1 MGWLSSSSPSPQ
13 AAKKTFQTQEASQVT
28 PSLLSEPP
36 PSTPDIAD
44 ARPTPT
50 RDDIADA
57 ELRAFLESL
66 QPEPSPSASSP
77 NTQPSQTADATLLTS
92 THLYPSTISC
102 RAAFDTAFYCQS
114 LGGQFN
120 NLYRYGGIRNCSEQW
135 SQFWFCM
142 STNRGFMNDEE
153 RERRVREHYQQREV
167 KYKVG
172 PSSEDVWRQRERR
185 VEGAF
190 EGDMVKAEEAERRW
204 KEGVEGEG
212 RL

>member
-13 AAKKTFQTQEASQVT
+13 AAEKASHLSQ
-28 PSLLSEPP
+28 PPLSEPP

-50 RDDIADA
+50 RDDIANA

-66 QPEPSPSASSP
+66 QPEPSPPASSP
-77 NTQPSQTADATLLTS
+77 NAQPPSQKASSLSADSTLLTP
-92 THLYPSTISC
+92 THLYPSSISC

-120 NLYRYGGIRNCSEQW
+120 NLYRYGGMRSCSEQW

-142 STNRGFMNDEE
+142 RTNRGYMGEEE
-153 RERRVREHYQQREV
+153 RERRVREHYRQRET
-167 KYKVG
+167 KYRVG

-204 KEGVEGEG
+204 REREEGEG
-212 RL
+212 R